1 MSGIAEAQQN
11 ARGEP
16 VVLDRTV
23 GKLGICTIVRQRD
36 MQCTHCLGKQRDR
49 LGVMTEVGA
58 GNSASKKVC
67 GVMMVTTARNI
78 CPHWRNFALL
88 FTPVP
93 GYFRPLREC
102 RHSARSVT
110 TALDSVLARTL
121 GPMAGSTD
129 WFRDSFRTEYEKQ
142 NAALGRF
149 NLAIFG
155 KTGVGKSTLI
165 NAIFG
170 EEVARTGIGEP
181 VTRGS
186 HLYLDKVGHLGIVD
200 TQGLEVGKDNKQI
213 LSELDKAMTQMRQ
226 LPLSE
231 QIHVAWYC
239 IRGMDRRFEE
249 AEADFVRRL
258 DGMGL
263 PVILVLTQVPM
274 RGGYV
279 HPDAVLLAE
288 QIMAKRLPIVAER
301 PFMTYAKADE
311 FAGQP
316 AYGLKELLDATF
328 RVAPEGVQGALV
340 AAQEIDQV
348 RKSQEANKYIAGAA
362 ASAAAAAATPIPFS
376 DAALLVP
383 IQLGMMARIAQIYK
397 IKFERAALMAIA
409 TTTAATQIGRAT
421 FTGLLK
427 MIPGA
432 GTVIGGAI
440 GAGVASTFTYAMGQA
455 WLTVCQR
462 AVKGKLGTAGTMVDN
477 DELREVFME
486 EFRKRIKL
494 GPKQLRAAS
503 ETDPNLIDSRKHG

>member
-1 MSGIAEAQQN
+1 
-11 ARGEP
+11 
-16 VVLDRTV
+16 
-23 GKLGICTIVRQRD
+23 
-36 MQCTHCLGKQRDR
+36 
-49 LGVMTEVGA
+49 
-58 GNSASKKVC
+58 
-67 GVMMVTTARNI
+67 
-78 CPHWRNFALL
+78 
-88 FTPVP
+88 
-93 GYFRPLREC
+93 
-102 RHSARSVT
+102 
-110 TALDSVLARTL
+110 
-121 GPMAGSTD
+121 MAGSTD

-213 LSELDKAMTQMRQ
+213 LSDLHKAMTQMRQ
-226 LPLSE
+226 MPLSE

-239 IRGMDRRFEE
+239 VRGMDRRFEE

-263 PVILVLTQVPM
+263 PVVLVLTQVPM
-274 RGGYV
+274 RSGYV

-288 QIMAKRLPIVAER
+288 QIMAKQLPLVAGR

-328 RVAPEGVQGALV
+328 RIAPEGVQGALV

-348 RKSQEANKYIAGAA
+348 RKAQEANKYIAGAA

-383 IQLGMMARIAQIYK
+383 IQLGMMARIAQ
-397 IKFERAALMAIA
+397 
-409 TTTAATQIGRAT
+409 T
-421 FTGLLK
+421 
-427 MIPGA
+427 
-432 GTVIGGAI
+432 
-440 GAGVASTFTYAMGQA
+440 
-455 WLTVCQR
+455 
-462 AVKGKLGTAGTMVDN
+462 
-477 DELREVFME
+477 
-486 EFRKRIKL
+486 
-494 GPKQLRAAS
+494 
-503 ETDPNLIDSRKHG
+503 